1 MTFNSPVSPTPSAVD
16 QTVLAE
22 YRNYADAQ
30 KLVDSLADAEFDVK
44 NLRIVGTGIKSVEQV
59 TGRLTIGRAA
69 LLGAASGAWF
79 GLLVGIIFGLFAV
92 ASAWFTVLIASV
104 LLGAGW
110 GMLFGAV
117 SHWMTRGRRDFT
129 SVKALE
135 AEQYAVMVNSPVAS
149 EARRLAKL

>member
-1 MTFNSPVSPTPSAVD
+1 MVFDSINPTPSATD
-16 QTVLAE
+16 QTMLAE

-69 LLGAASGAWF
+69 LLGAGGGAWF

-92 ASAWFTVLIASV
+92 GSAWFTVLIASV

-117 SHWMTRGRRDFT
+117 GHWLTRGRRDFT

-135 AEQYAVMVNSPVAS
+135 ADQYAVMVNSAAAG

>member
-1 MTFNSPVSPTPSAVD
+1 MTFDPSISPTPAAVD
-16 QTVLAE
+16 QTMLAE
-22 YRNYADAQ
+22 YHDYAQAQ

-44 NLRIVGTGIKSVEQV
+44 NLRIVGTGIKSVEQI

-69 LLGAASGAWF
+69 LLGAGGGAWF

-92 ASAWFTVLIASV
+92 GNAWLTVLIASV

-117 SHWMTRGRRDFT
+117 GHWLTRGRRDFT
-129 SVKALE
+129 SVKVLE
-135 AEQYAVMVNSPVAS
+135 ADQYAVMVNSAVAG

>member
-1 MTFNSPVSPTPSAVD
+1 MTFDSSLSSTPAAID

-22 YRNYADAQ
+22 YKNYADAQ
-30 KLVDSLADAEFDVK
+30 KLVDSLSDAEFDVK

-59 TGRLTIGRAA
+59 TGRLTVGKAA

-92 ASAWFTVLIASV
+92 GSAWFTVLIACV

-117 SHWMTRGRRDFT
+117 SHWLSRGRRDFT
-129 SVKALE
+129 SVKVLE
-135 AEQYAVMVNSPVAS
+135 ADQYAVMVNSAVVA